1 MIRFAVILSLLPL
14 LAGTA
19 AASAQTAADQ
29 RNSGCARDV
38 AKYSQSELWRHGRS
52 HMLEGT
58 PCEGE
63 QKVRRDLGGARPVT
77 QPRAESC
84 QRV

>member
-38 AKYSQSELWRHGRS
+38 AKYCRAKVKVSKKCAGTLAEHG
-52 HMLEGT
+52 
-58 PCEGE
+58 
-63 QKVRRDLGGARPVT
+63 Q
-77 QPRAESC
+77 
-84 QRV
+84 